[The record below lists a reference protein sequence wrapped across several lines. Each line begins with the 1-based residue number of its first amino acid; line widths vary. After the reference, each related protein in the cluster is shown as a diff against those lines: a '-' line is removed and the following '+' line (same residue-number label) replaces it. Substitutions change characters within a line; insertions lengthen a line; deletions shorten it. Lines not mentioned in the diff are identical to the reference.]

1 MGFEW
6 NTFYLNFE
14 TKMKA
19 TYPKCRVGRYTTPK
33 KTDFPYCDVALSDN
47 SGGTYDLKGNEGS
60 QNPMITISV
69 YATGGAADGI
79 CNDIILKAKKVM
91 LSFGFQCKS
100 GPIPVENA
108 TDPNIKRWVGR
119 YQRTFA
125 SGDTLQ
131 I

>member
-14 TKMKA
+14 TKMKKA
-19 TYPKCRVGRYTTPK
+19 DSRCKVGRYTTPK
-33 KTDFPYCDVALSDN
+33 KADFPYVDVALGDN
-47 SGGTYDLKGNEGS
+47 SGGTYDLKGNEHS
-60 QNPMITISV
+60 QNPLIVISV
-69 YATGGAADGI
+69 YSTGSTSDGA
-79 CNDIILKAKKVM
+79 CNDISLKAKKIM

-125 SGDTLQ
+125 NGDTL
-131 I
+131 

>member
-6 NTFYLNFE
+6 NTFYLNLE
-14 TKMKA
+14 TKMKKE
-19 TYPKCRVGRYTTPK
+19 YPKCKVGRYTTPK

-60 QNPMITISV
+60 QNPMITVSV
-69 YATGGAADGI
+69 YATGSAADGV
-79 CNDIILKAKKVM
+79 CNDISLKAKKIM
-91 LSFGFQCKS
+91 LAFGFQCKS

-125 SGDTLQ
+125 NGDTL
-131 I
+131 